1 MTNIIQYRDVSDT
14 TAGASPSIWGTCP
27 WVEIGAQA
35 AQGAGGVSFHD
46 NFFMTSHVN
55 GHLYQ
60 MLGDNTPVKVVDTL
74 DGRLAVTTGG
84 TDNDQSMMAGTV
96 DLAHISDA
104 AGEKQK
110 LWFEAR
116 WKLNTITD
124 VGIFVGLAAEADV
137 AVNFLADN
145 TGDLVATA
153 DAIGFHV
160 LTATPTAVGTTYQK
174 GSATKQAVETGVHT
188 LVADTYVKTG
198 FIYDPSRDDDNQITF
213 FVNGAPQTTKV
224 TATNIAT
231 ATFPDSVN
239 LTLMAT
245 AKTGEG
251 TTKTV
256 TMDWWRVAQ
265 ISA

>member
-1 MTNIIQYRDVSDT
+1 
-14 TAGASPSIWGTCP
+14 
-27 WVEIGAQA
+27 
-35 AQGAGGVSFHD
+35 
-46 NFFMTSHVN
+46 
-55 GHLYQ
+55 
-60 MLGDNTPVKVVDTL
+60 
-74 DGRLAVTTGG
+74 
-84 TDNDQSMMAGTV
+84 MMAATV

-265 ISA
+265 LGA

>member
-1 MTNIIQYRDVSDT
+1 MTNYIQYRDASDT
-14 TAGASPSIWGTCP
+14 TVGPSPIIWGTCP
-27 WVEIGAQA
+27 WVEIKAQA
-35 AQGAGGVSFHD
+35 AQGAGGFAFHD
-46 NFFMTSHVN
+46 DFSHTSVVN
-55 GHLYQ
+55 GDVYQ
-60 MLGDNTPVKVVDTL
+60 MLGDNAPVKVVDTL

-137 AVNFLADN
+137 AVNFLADAD
-145 TGDLVATA
+145 GDLVASA

-174 GSATKQAVETGVHT
+174 GSATKQALETGVHT

-198 FIYDPSRDDDNQITF
+198 FVYDPDRDDDNQITF
-213 FVNGAPQTTKV
+213 FVNGAPQATKV

-256 TMDWWRVAQ
+256 TMDWWRIAQ
-265 ISA
+265 LSA